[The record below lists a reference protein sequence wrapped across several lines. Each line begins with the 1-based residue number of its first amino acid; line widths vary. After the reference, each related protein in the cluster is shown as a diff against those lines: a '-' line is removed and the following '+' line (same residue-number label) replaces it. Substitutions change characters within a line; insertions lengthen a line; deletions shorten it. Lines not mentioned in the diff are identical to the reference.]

1 MTELLHVLMN
11 LNLMRNTLEGFS
23 FWTDDCMLLL
33 TVWFDCITQ
42 IFPCGVL
49 IIFFFFTIPPV
60 RAYRATKILICRPVG
75 GGEKRFFAQTSQKP
89 LDEKKQNG
97 GRRRTAV
104 WSLDSEISTY
114 SSVVISEES
123 LNYGVVTHL
132 QHDHITATNL
142 DAFHFWFYE
151 INIKY
156 LDNGEMKGNQW
167 FPPQI

>member
-1 MTELLHVLMN
+1 M
-11 LNLMRNTLEGFS
+11 
-23 FWTDDCMLLL
+23 
-33 TVWFDCITQ
+33 
-42 IFPCGVL
+42 
-49 IIFFFFTIPPV
+49 

-97 GRRRTAV
+97 GRRRRTAV
-104 WSLDSEISTY
+104 WSLDSKISTY

-142 DAFHFWFYE
+142 DAFHF
-151 INIKY
+151 
-156 LDNGEMKGNQW
+156 
-167 FPPQI
+167 